1 MNYERG
7 ALTFLSK
14 IICQYHVPILPLS
27 ANVVAVDF
35 GAGLG
40 YFLFLLF
47 FSAHY
52 LGVDTS
58 SENLASL
65 RKNNRA
71 GAVNAEATEFS
82 CTGTVGLDSV
92 GKE

>member
-27 ANVVAVDF
+27 AYVFVVDF

-40 YFLFLLF
+40 YFLFLLL

-52 LGVDTS
+52 RGVNTS
-58 SENLASL
+58 SENLTRL
-65 RKNNRA
+65 RKTIAR
-71 GAVNAEATEFS
+71 V
-82 CTGTVGLDSV
+82 L
-92 GKE
+92 